1 MRAKLE
7 RHPWIILG
15 VVAALLLS
23 LAVAWSFRDRLS
35 RTTECAELYRAAASG
50 ADSAAVDAI
59 VVVPAG
65 ERPAVTCADLRE

>member
-35 RTTECAELYRAAASG
+35 RTSRCAALYDDAATA
-50 ADSAAVDAI
+50 ADSAAIDSI

-65 ERPAVTCADLRE
+65 AEAAVTCGDLRE